1 MSLKLRIFAVSSV
14 LALVA
19 DQVSKTW
26 VATSLSYADRVKV
39 IEGFF
44 YITHVRN
51 PGAAFS
57 TFLSIEPRLRLA
69 FFISVSLVAI
79 WIIFSFYRKLAPGDR
94 LSSLALGLI
103 LGGAAGNL
111 IDRITRGEVVD
122 FLHFRLWTG
131 YSWPDFNFAD
141 SFIVVG
147 VALLVLEL
155 LTTEG
160 ESRASGGSNPAPG
173 QTPARTASA
182 GDSLSS
188 DGESASNG

>member
-1 MSLKLRIFAVSSV
+1 MQPRLRIFLLASILSV
-14 LALVA
+14 VT
-19 DQVSKTW
+19 DQASKIWIDTH
-26 VATSLSYADRVKV
+26 LSYADRITV
-39 IEGFF
+39 IENFF

-57 TFLSIEPRLRLA
+57 TFVGLEPTLRLT
-69 FFISVSLVAI
+69 FFIGISLVAI
-79 WIIFSFYRKLAPGDR
+79 AIIFSFYRKLAPGDR

-103 LGGAAGNL
+103 LGGALGNL

-141 SFIVVG
+141 SFIVTG

-155 LTTEG
+155 LATEG
-160 ESRASGGSNPAPG
+160 ESRAAGGAAPPA
-173 QTPARTASA
+173 
-182 GDSLSS
+182 
-188 DGESASNG
+188 